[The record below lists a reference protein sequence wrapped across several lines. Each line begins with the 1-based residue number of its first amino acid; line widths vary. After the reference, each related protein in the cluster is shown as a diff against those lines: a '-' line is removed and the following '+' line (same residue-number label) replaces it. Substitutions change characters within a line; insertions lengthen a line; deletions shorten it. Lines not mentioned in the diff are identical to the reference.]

1 MGKLSY
7 DDKLRVQTFREQGLG
22 AKAIISSYPDQ
33 KGWKLSFV
41 KKVCSRVDSTG
52 Q

>member
-7 DDKLRVQTFREQGLG
+7 DDKLRIQTYPEQGLG
-22 AKAIISSYPDQ
+22 AKAIISSYPDN
-33 KGWKLSFV
+33 KSWKLSFV
-41 KKVCSRVDSTG
+41 NNVCTRVDFTG